1 MTLTDELRQAVVDGQ
16 PKAAVEKTTQG
27 LAQGVPAVTLLH
39 DGLIAAMR
47 RVGELYDQG
56 EYYVPEMLVAAHAMK
71 ESLAVLEPHLVA
83 DGVPTTATV
92 AIGTVKGDLHDVGKN
107 LVSMIEGA
115 GYQIVDLGVD
125 VPAEGF
131 VQAVRH
137 GADVVGMST
146 PPHDDDATHEGEHR
160 RDRAGRPAWRCN
172 RRGRRCADHRGVR
185 ARDRRGRIRTGCVGS
200 GPNGRGT
207 VVLDRLPRLGRRLR
221 RTRRRRRRRHRRR
234 TLRPARRRRT
244 RVSAARRGES
254 RLSRRSADRPPAV
267 RST

>member
-146 PPHDDDATHEGEHR
+146 LLTTTMPRMKENIVAIEQAGLRGDAIVVVGGAPITEEYAHAIG
-160 RDRAGRPAWRCN
+160 
-172 RRGRRCADHRGVR
+172 ADGF
-185 ARDRRGRIRTGCVGS
+185 APD
-200 GPNGRGT
+200 
-207 VVLDRLPRLGRRLR
+207 
-221 RTRRRRRRRHRRR
+221 
-234 TLRPARRRRT
+234 A
-244 RVSAARRGES
+244 SAAVRMVEGLLSSTVS
-254 RLSRRSADRPPAV
+254 RA
-267 RST
+267 

>member
-107 LVSMIEGA
+107 LVSMMLEGA

-146 PPHDDDATHEGEHR
+146 LLTTTMPRMKENIVAIEQAGLRGDAIVVVGGAPITEEYAHAIG
-160 RDRAGRPAWRCN
+160 
-172 RRGRRCADHRGVR
+172 ADGF
-185 ARDRRGRIRTGCVGS
+185 APD
-200 GPNGRGT
+200 
-207 VVLDRLPRLGRRLR
+207 
-221 RTRRRRRRRHRRR
+221 
-234 TLRPARRRRT
+234 A
-244 RVSAARRGES
+244 SAAVRMVEGLLSSTVS
-254 RLSRRSADRPPAV
+254 RA
-267 RST
+267 